1 MKNKTEFFAML
12 STLLGSWGGDTPPE
26 AIWTANELVDWVE
39 KEFDVKI
46 ESRFAEA
53 YDEEFEDDHNDNV
66 ISELEQVLGA

>member
-46 ESRFAEA
+46 DSRFIEED
-53 YDEEFEDDHNDNV
+53 YDSENDNV
-66 ISELEQVLGA
+66 IAELKQALGA